1 MVELHS
7 ADEFV
12 KMCSPHFTV
21 SHVFP
26 GYVFGRNE
34 LVLDAAAMQTQNSSN
49 NFAMMGMQGV
59 NLPFPIHGGFV
70 HIDDLAD
77 FHLHVLFLEPKAGV
91 VEDFALAAKVD

>member
-1 MVELHS
+1 MHS

-12 KMCSPHFTV
+12 KTCSPHFTV